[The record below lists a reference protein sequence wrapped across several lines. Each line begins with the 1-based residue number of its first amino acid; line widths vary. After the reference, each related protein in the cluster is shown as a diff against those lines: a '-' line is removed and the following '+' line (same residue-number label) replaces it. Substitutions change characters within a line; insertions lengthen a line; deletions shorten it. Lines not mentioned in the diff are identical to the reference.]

1 MTTDDLPMLRR
12 WLATPEVVRW
22 WGDPEQE
29 AALLE
34 DDLAHQP
41 AMVMRIVS
49 FDGRNFA
56 YAQDYDVSAWPQEH
70 LAHLPPGSRAIDT
83 FIGKPDMIG
92 CGHGAAFMR
101 LLARRLIHE
110 GARNVVIDPAAD
122 NVRARRAYVRAGFAG
137 ESVVPTDSGPV
148 VVMTFRG

>member
-1 MTTDDLPMLRR
+1 MTAEDLPMLRR
-12 WLATPEVVRW
+12 WLNTPEVVRW
-22 WGDPEQE
+22 WGDPARE

-34 DDLAHQP
+34 EGLREP
-41 AMVMRIVS
+41 ETVMRIVS
-49 FDGRNFA
+49 FDGRCFA
-56 YAQDYDVSAWPQEH
+56 YAQDYDVNAWPQEH
-70 LAHLPPGSRAIDT
+70 LRDLPPGSRAIDT

-110 GARNVVIDPAAD
+110 GASRVVIDPAAD
-122 NVRARRAYVRAGFAG
+122 NLRARRAYARAGFSA
-137 ESVVPTDSGPV
+137 ESVVSTDAGPV